1 MDNEMFRLMQAATPK
16 LNPKLA
22 NGLATVQMPHVE
34 EYIDGV
40 IRAAS
45 RGSHEG
51 LQYMGFA
58 RCTPKE
64 EYSVNIRRRTP
75 TRQPRKNPKKTI
87 DMARTDAVMVKLF
100 FRFNGVNLEPRYVY
114 LPFVGEAGSI
124 TINGS
129 DFNIAPVLADRVISI
144 GTDSIFVRLFCDRI
158 TFKRTLTSFINNGV
172 RESVQMVYSLI
183 HHDQGTGT
191 DDKPAI
197 KAETCMAHYLFC
209 KYGFT
214 ETFKKYAGFVPEVS
228 TFFDPVQFPESNW
241 VICQSIGLTGRAA
254 GKIFGDPTKTQNIK
268 LAIPRDKYTTL
279 VRGLVAGFFYVGDR
293 FPSHITVDYLDSTRQ
308 WMTVMAF
315 ILFSANNGVGR
326 LYDKMN
332 SHLNSLDEYVDIIT
346 KTNLEDIGVYV
357 DTIYDFFAYI
367 IERFDEEILAGGDK
381 VSTMYDKELSVLYYV
396 MFDLIKNIFK
406 FNFQL
411 TAAAKKNS
419 NDPDGTRR
427 GLTERDVNTMLDRA
441 FNARL
446 IHRIVK
452 NHGEITSTGYSG
464 DCMATKITSQL
475 VLQKD
480 STKGKGGR
488 GGGRGSI
495 TDPSRQLHVSVA
507 EVGSYSGMSKSDP
520 SGRSKLYLCVQ
531 LNEKFVIKR
540 DEELKPMLDEVQE
553 MITTR

>member
-1 MDNEMFRLMQAATPK
+1 MDNEMFRLMKAATPT
-16 LNPKLA
+16 LNPQLA

-34 EYIDGV
+34 RYIDDV

-51 LQYMGFA
+51 LHYLGWA
-58 RCTPKE
+58 RCTPAE
-64 EYSVNIRRRTP
+64 EYAVNVRRRTP
-75 TRQPRKNPKKTI
+75 TRQPRKNPKKTV
-87 DMARTDAVMVKLF
+87 DMARTDAVMIKLF
-100 FRFNGVNLEPRYVY
+100 FRFNDIKLEPRYVY

-144 GTDSIFVRLFCDRI
+144 GTDSIFVRLYCDRI
-158 TFKRTLTSFINNGV
+158 TFKRAPAPFMNNGK
-172 RESVQMVYSLI
+172 REIVQMVHSLI

-214 ETFKKYAGFVPEVS
+214 ETFKKYCGFVPLVS
-228 TFFDPVQFPESNW
+228 NYFDPDQYPESEW
-241 VICQSIGLTGRAA
+241 MICSSIGLATRTS
-254 GKIFGDPTKTQNIK
+254 GKVFGDPNRQQNLK
-268 LAIPRDKYTTL
+268 LAIPINQYTTL
-279 VRGLVAGFFYVGDR
+279 VRGLVAGFFYVADR
-293 FPSHITVDYLDSTRQ
+293 FPSHITMDHLDSTRQ
-308 WMTVMAF
+308 WMTVMAY

-326 LYDKMN
+326 LYDKMS

-346 KTNLEDIGVYV
+346 KNNLEDIGVKV

-367 IERFDEEILAGGDK
+367 IERFDELILKGGDK

-441 FNARL
+441 FNPRL

-464 DCMATKITSQL
+464 DCMALKITSQL

-495 TDPSRQLHVSVA
+495 SDPSRQLHASVA

-520 SGRSKLYLCVQ
+520 SGRSKLNLCVR
-531 LNEKFVIKR
+531 LDEKFVIQR
-540 DEELKPMLDEVQE
+540 DEELRPLLDEAQE
-553 MITTR
+553 MFTAR

>member
-1 MDNEMFRLMQAATPK
+1 MQEATPK
-16 LNPKLA
+16 LNPQLA

-34 EYIDGV
+34 KYIDDV

-51 LQYMGFA
+51 LHYLGWA
-58 RCTPKE
+58 RCTPSE
-64 EYSVNIRRRTP
+64 EYAVNIRRRTP
-75 TRQPRKNPKKTI
+75 TRQPRKNPKMTV
-87 DMARTDAVMVKLF
+87 DMARTDAVMIKLF
-100 FRFNGVNLEPRYVY
+100 FRFHDVKLQPRYVY

-129 DFNIAPVLADRVISI
+129 DFNIAPVLADRVVSI

-158 TFKRTLTSFINNGV
+158 TFKRTPVLYTCNGK
-172 RESVQMVYSLI
+172 RENIQMIYSLI

-214 ETFKKYAGFVPEVS
+214 ETFKKYCGFVPLVS
-228 TFFDPVQFPESNW
+228 NYFDPAQYPESDW
-241 VICQSIGLTGRAA
+241 MICSTIGMTSRAA
-254 GKIFGDPTKTQNIK
+254 GKVFGDPTKQQGLK
-268 LAIPRDKYTTL
+268 LAIPVKQYTTL
-279 VRGLVAGFFYVGDR
+279 VRGLVAGFFYVADR
-293 FPSHITVDYLDSTRQ
+293 FPSHITADHLDSTRQ
-308 WMTVMAF
+308 WMTVMAY

-346 KTNLEDIGVYV
+346 KANLADIGVEV
-357 DTIYDFFAYI
+357 DTIYDFFAFI
-367 IERFDEEILAGGDK
+367 IERFESEILKGSDK
-381 VSTMYDKELSVLYYV
+381 VSTMYEKELSVLYYV

-411 TAAAKKNS
+411 TAAAKKNT

-427 GLTERDVNTMLDRA
+427 GLTERDVNAMLDRA
-441 FNARL
+441 FNPRL

-464 DCMATKITSQL
+464 DCKAFKITSQL

-495 TDPSRQLHVSVA
+495 SDPSRQLHVSVA

-520 SGRSKLYLCVQ
+520 SGRSKLNLCVQ
-531 LNEKFVIKR
+531 LNDKFVITR
-540 DEELKPMLDEVQE
+540 DEGLRLLLDQVQE
-553 MITTR
+553 KITTR